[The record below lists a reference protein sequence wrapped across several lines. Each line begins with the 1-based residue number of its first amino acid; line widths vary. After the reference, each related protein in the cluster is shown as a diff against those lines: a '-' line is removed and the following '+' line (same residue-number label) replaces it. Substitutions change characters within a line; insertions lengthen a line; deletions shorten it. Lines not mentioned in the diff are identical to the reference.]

1 MLMAEYLSEQERRA
15 EKAELESINL
25 MKVNFMEKFLG
36 QSMEGQIVSAE
47 NNGFRVELLPYQID
61 WFLPVEALKDD
72 NYIFDEINLV
82 LQGRR
87 TKRLIEA
94 GDRVELR
101 LTRADTLHRLM
112 EFDILGFPSTSP
124 SSQD

>member
-15 EKAELESINL
+15 EKAELESVNL
-25 MKVNFMEKFLG
+25 MKVNFMEKFNG
-36 QSMEGQIVSAE
+36 QTMEGQIVSTE
-47 NNGFRVELLPYQID
+47 NNGFRVELLPHEID
-61 WFLPVEALKDD
+61 WFIPIEELKDD

-87 TKRLIEA
+87 NRILEA
-94 GDRVELR
+94 GDKVELR

-112 EFDILGFPSTSP
+112 EFDILGDSPKPP

>member
-1 MLMAEYLSEQERRA
+1 
-15 EKAELESINL
+15 
-25 MKVNFMEKFLG
+25 MEKFIG
-36 QSMEGQIVSAE
+36 QSMEGQIVSTE
-47 NNGFRVELLPYQID
+47 NNGFRVELLPYRID
-61 WFLPVEALKDD
+61 WFLPIEALKDD

-112 EFDILGFPSTSP
+112 EFDILGFPSKSA

>member
-1 MLMAEYLSEQERRA
+1 
-15 EKAELESINL
+15 
-25 MKVNFMEKFLG
+25 MEKFLG

-47 NNGFRVELLPYQID
+47 NNGFRVELLPSQID
-61 WFLPVEALKDD
+61 WFLPIEALKDD

-112 EFDILGFPSTSP
+112 ELDILDFPSKSP

>member
-1 MLMAEYLSEQERRA
+1 MDSELSYFPTR
-15 EKAELESINL
+15 LI
-25 MKVNFMEKFLG
+25 
-36 QSMEGQIVSAE
+36 
-47 NNGFRVELLPYQID
+47 GFI
-61 WFLPVEALKDD
+61 PVEELKDD

-87 TKRLIEA
+87 KRILEA
-94 GDRVELR
+94 GDKVELR

-112 EFDILGFPSTSP
+112 EFDILGYSPKPP